1 MENYIEP
8 TPRALIGASHL
19 KPRNKIEAEV
29 FEAWKNLNPSEAFTG
44 GLKEYAG
51 RVFIPKPKDVRTTLK
66 RISELKARS
75 KDPCEKALLASVSRR
90 MELGEPE
97 IFPEDVLGA
106 FFSHMI
112 KEGVNKEHLRKL
124 ANESIKELN
133 AALEYTDKKWA
144 SGVKFLTLIRCY
156 GLLEILDT
164 AEKEAKDSA
173 LTKKIGIIRKL
184 ALKYAKRFNIPGFD
198 YNATFDQTI
207 ALLKKGCDLGRE
219 KIYAQALRDL
229 YDYEETPSQ
238 VEAAGLKMLES
249 EFSAF
254 QRITKLLAKEF
265 KCEANAETLAKA
277 IHKKR
282 GLKQKQIIPFI
293 NEIRKTAQALC
304 NKHLVGINP
313 HYETQVL
320 ETPPYLTGVFP
331 SGGAFFFDFLT
342 AKSFQVFIATT
353 DPHRSPHTVPAEL
366 LNLLVHEEYGHCV
379 HGSNSSYAYGAKP
392 SLTESLTSLMGN
404 AISEGI
410 SFQREREF
418 MDLLDEIA
426 KMKKPGKEEK
436 AFIDFCKKYGG
447 FESLH
452 REYEFYTRMWRVV
465 RFLRVIGDARI
476 NSGKQN
482 ILEFVDWANKKTG
495 LSKALVYFQV
505 FPAHQG
511 NGPGYASTYAI
522 IGERIR
528 AIQEKAKKNGVS
540 LRDLNTYACS
550 MGYPPKR
557 VFEKRLLKYAKAA

>member
-1 MENYIEP
+1 M
-8 TPRALIGASHL
+8 

-29 FEAWKNLNPSEAFTG
+29 YEAWKKLNPSEAFGG

-51 RVFIPKPKDVRTTLK
+51 RVFIPKPKDVQNILRHTSQLKTRT
-66 RISELKARS
+66 
-75 KDPCEKALLASVSRR
+75 KDPCEKALLATITRR
-90 MELGEPE
+90 MALGEPE
-97 IFPEDVLGA
+97 IFPEDVTGA
-106 FFSHMI
+106 FFAHMI
-112 KEGVNKEHLRKL
+112 KEGVNKEHLRRL
-124 ANESIKELN
+124 ADESVKELN
-133 AALEYTDKKWA
+133 AALEYTNKKWA
-144 SGVKFLTLIRCY
+144 PGIKILTLIRCY

-164 AEKEAKDSA
+164 AEKEAKDPT
-173 LTKKIGIIRKL
+173 LTRKIAAIRKL
-184 ALKYAKRFNIPGFD
+184 TRKYAKRFNIPSFD
-198 YNATFDQTI
+198 YNANFDQTY

-219 KIYAQALRDL
+219 KIYAEALRDL
-229 YDYEETPSQ
+229 YDYEETPRE

-249 EFSAF
+249 EFPAF
-254 QRITKLLAKEF
+254 QRIIKLLAKEF

-277 IHKKR
+277 IHKKH
-282 GLKQKQIIPFI
+282 GLEQKQIIPFI
-293 NEIRKTAQALC
+293 MAIRKSAQALC

-320 ETPPYLTGVFP
+320 ETPSYLTGVFP

-342 AKSFQVFIATT
+342 AKPFQVFIATT
-353 DPHRSPHTVPAEL
+353 DPHRSPHTVPAEI

-379 HGSNSSYAYGAKP
+379 HGSNSSHAYGAKP
-392 SLTESLTSLMGN
+392 TLTESLTSLMGN
-404 AISEGI
+404 GISEGI
-410 SFQREREF
+410 SFQREKEF

-426 KMKKPGKEEK
+426 EIKKPEKEEK
-436 AFIDFCKKYGG
+436 VFIDFCKKYGG
-447 FESLH
+447 FESM
-452 REYEFYTRMWRVV
+452 RNEYEFYTRMWRIV

-482 ILEFVDWANKKTG
+482 IVEFVEWAHKKTG

-528 AIQEKAKKNGVS
+528 EIQEKAKKNGVS

-550 MGYPPKR
+550 MGFPSKR

>member
-1 MENYIEP
+1 M
-8 TPRALIGASHL
+8 
-19 KPRNKIEAEV
+19 KPRNQIEAEV
-29 FEAWKNLNPSEAFTG
+29 FEAWKALSPSEAFGG
-44 GLKEYAG
+44 GLNEYAG
-51 RVFIPKPKDVRTTLK
+51 RVFIPKPKDVENSLK
-66 RISELKARS
+66 RISQLSARS
-75 KDPCEKALLASVSRR
+75 KDPCEKALLATISRR
-90 MELGEPE
+90 MELGEPG

-106 FFSHMI
+106 FFAHMI
-112 KEGVNKEHLRKL
+112 KEGINKEHLRKL
-124 ANESIKELN
+124 ADESIRELN

-144 SGVKFLTLIRCY
+144 TGVKILTLIRCY
-156 GLLEILDT
+156 GLVEILET
-164 AEKEAKDSA
+164 AEKEAKDPV
-173 LTKKIGIIRKL
+173 LTKKIASIRKL
-184 ALKYAKRFNIPGFD
+184 TLKYAKRFNVPGFD
-198 YNATFDQTI
+198 YNANFEQTY
-207 ALLKKGCDLGRE
+207 AMLKKGCDLGRE

-229 YDYEETPSQ
+229 YDYEETPRE

-249 EFSAF
+249 ESPAF
-254 QRITKLLAKEF
+254 QRIVKILAKEY

-293 NEIRKTAQALC
+293 MEIRKSAQALC

-331 SGGAFFFDFLT
+331 SGGAFFFNFLT
-342 AKSFQVFIATT
+342 PKPFQIFIATT
-353 DPHRSPHTVPAEL
+353 DPHRSPHTVPAEI

-379 HGSNSSYAYGAKP
+379 HGSNSSHAYGAKP
-392 SLTESLTSLMGN
+392 TLTESLTSLMGN

-410 SFQREREF
+410 SFQREKEF

-426 KMKKPGKEEK
+426 GMKKLGKEEK
-436 AFIDFCKKYGG
+436 AFVDFCKKYGG
-447 FESLH
+447 FESVH
-452 REYEFYTRMWRVV
+452 KQYEFYTRMWRVV

-482 ILEFVDWANKKTG
+482 IVEFVEWAHKKTG

-528 AIQEKAKKNGVS
+528 SIQAKAKKNGVS

-557 VFEKRLLKYAKAA
+557 VFEKRLLKYAKAT